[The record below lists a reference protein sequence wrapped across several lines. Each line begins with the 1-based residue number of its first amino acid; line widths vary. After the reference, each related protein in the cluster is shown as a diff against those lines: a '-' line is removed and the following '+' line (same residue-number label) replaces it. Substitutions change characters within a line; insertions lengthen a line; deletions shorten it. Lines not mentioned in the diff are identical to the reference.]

1 MRNRYVVIRRLLAES
16 VFRQYFRTRR
26 KLSNRA
32 IKDRF
37 TGTVEEVQYRLVR
50 GWAYDTK
57 HPDQPVFVR
66 CQVNGSEIGVDVA
79 DRFRSDL
86 VAGGHPTGLAGF
98 EFAVPDDIGEIE
110 SVRVL
115 FLENGSEIPH
125 ASGNLVSQKSN
136 RPLPAEWKRHD
147 AFRFPSVFLV
157 GASKCGTSSLYT
169 YLEQHPDIC
178 MSKPKEP
185 MYFEAEFQRGKAYY
199 FNRYFSHWKGQSIVL
214 DARVAHLYLPYVPR
228 RLFEYNPDAR
238 LLVLLRNPA
247 ERAVS
252 AWWHWYSRGFESLS
266 LPAAVAADLERIQAG
281 YRLDRP
287 KEQELFEKTSI
298 ENRKGLFRTYVDT
311 GYFHEQLCRYLEFF
325 PKEQL
330 HVMLLDDLAHDP
342 QTSVLQALAFLGADL
357 KPADNFLY
365 PLINRGDPDVVK
377 HLDAATLAALVEHYK
392 PHNAR
397 LEQLI
402 GRSLE
407 HWDRPFENFKPL
419 RS

>member
-1 MRNRYVVIRRLLAES
+1 MRNRYVVVRRLLAES

-26 KLSNRA
+26 KLLNKA
-32 IKDRF
+32 VKDRF
-37 TGTVEEVQYRLVR
+37 AGSVDELRYRLVK
-50 GWAYDTK
+50 GSAYDTK

-66 CQVNGSEIGVDVA
+66 CQVNGAEIGVDIA
-79 DRFRSDL
+79 DRYRSD
-86 VAGGHPTGLAGF
+86 VAAGGHPTGLAGF
-98 EFAVPDDIGEIE
+98 EFAVPDDIGEIQ

-125 ASGNLVSQKSN
+125 ASGNLVSDKSN
-136 RPLPAEWKRHD
+136 RPLPAEWKHHD

-185 MYFEAEFQRGKAYY
+185 MYFEAEFHRGKSYY
-199 FNRYFSHWKGQSIVL
+199 FNRYFPHWNGQSIVL
-214 DARVAHLYLPYVPR
+214 DARVAHLYLPYVPK
-228 RLFEYNPDAR
+228 RLLDYNPDAR

-266 LPAAVAADLERIQAG
+266 LPAAITADMERIRAG
-281 YRLDRP
+281 YTLEHP
-287 KEQELFEKTSI
+287 KEQELFERTSI
-298 ENRKGLFRTYVDT
+298 ENRKGLFRTYVDA
-311 GYFHEQLCRYLEFF
+311 GYFDEQLSRYLEFF

-330 HVMLLDDLAHDP
+330 HVMLLDDLAQDP
-342 QTSVLQALAFLGADL
+342 QNTVLNALKFLGADL
-357 KPADNFLY
+357 KPASNFLY
-365 PLINRGDPDVVK
+365 PVINRGDPDIAK
-377 HLDAATLAALVEHYK
+377 HIDAATLSVLVEHYK
-392 PHNAR
+392 PHNKK

-407 HWDRPFENFKPL
+407 HWDRPFDSSKAL
-419 RS
+419 